1 MSSVK
6 EGELPLDSRPHFHPP
21 PHFHIIKG
29 LFPAATFT
37 IHHVHLSKKKS
48 TKCTKRQKTIIER
61 HGATVITDEV
71 GMLYFSD
78 QEFKTIIINILRV
91 PWIDLDRRQ
100 GEIIGIRRGK

>member
-37 IHHVHLSKKKS
+37 IHHVHLSKKKVQNVP
-48 TKCTKRQKTIIER
+48 KGKKTIIER